1 MKRNLC
7 LRLALAALM
16 AATPLLGRATIFFND
31 TFVNGSTL
39 NSATPANPTNNNS
52 TAYEMASSKSW
63 SPTPT
68 LTANDLKFGIAATT
82 SGSVEVE
89 ALFATNVI
97 ALTAN
102 GDYIQL
108 TVVFTNTL
116 GLLTQ
121 SGSLGFGLYNSSQV
135 KPIAGGMNGNATT
148 TGTPNI
154 TGGAQNWQGYV
165 GFVQFNAGSH
175 RLLTR
180 PVQSVTTGN
189 NQDCVTT
196 GSGSS
201 SYAGAAGVGAA
212 VASTLALSAGAV
224 YTEVLT
230 ITLLTNDFNSLAISN
245 TVYAGAGTGGL
256 VVTNFGGIATNA
268 TLLTSGFDALAIGWR
283 ATANATATTIDIASI
298 KVDGV
303 ATPVGTPPTITVQP
317 VAVNVATGGSCIF
330 NLTATGFNLTYQW
343 HRNGTNLANGGNIS
357 GATSSAL
364 IINNASAADAASG
377 ANGYYCTVTGTG
389 NFSVNST
396 TNALA
401 LVAVKNLVWEGTG
414 TLWDLNNS
422 PSWVGGQT
430 FNYGDAVTFNDVGA
444 ASVNVTLS
452 GNYLS
457 ASKWTISGNTAYAF
471 GGSGVMAGTGS
482 LLINSGAN
490 QQFNGTANYTFT
502 GGTTISNTSP
512 SVSDYFSLYQG
523 LGNGPLT
530 LAAPGKV
537 EFAVSGSATVGI
549 PGDITVNDDFTIQF
563 DGTGTFGGVMLG
575 NLSGIAGKTLTL
587 APQSTATLSR
597 YRLYG
602 TNTVCNANLVLN
614 GATTDQAQYGGTVL
628 ASYNGSG
635 NQVFN
640 GVISGDGGLITRGGG
655 NTILNAANTYAGGTT
670 PTAGQIG
677 IGNNAALGAGPLNL
691 APEIPNATGSGAI
704 FASGGART
712 VANVIQYPSGT
723 NNQTLIINGANDL
736 TFTSPINL
744 AGVDGLGTPTNRTF
758 TVNNTGATTFAGAI
772 GDASTGLGMVKNGT
786 NTLYLNGVNTYSGLT
801 TVSAGRLAGS
811 GTIAGSVLVA
821 STNATIGGGAASGLG
836 TLSVSGGLVL
846 SNNAGGLFRVNRT
859 GSPTAD
865 EVAVT
870 GGLTNLGT
878 GTITI
883 TNLGGVLQVGDTF
896 ALFNK
901 AVVGGNTLIVTGAG
915 ANWTNKLAFNGT
927 VAVLSSVPTTPT
939 NLTFSVAGSTLT
951 VSWPASYLGWS
962 LQSNAVSLSS
972 TSGWFVVPGSAAT
985 TSMNF
990 TANATKTNV
999 FYRMVYP

>member
-1 MKRNLC
+1 MKLNPC
-7 LRLALAALM
+7 LQLTLATVLAA
-16 AATPLLGRATIFFND
+16 APFVGRATVFFND

-52 TAYEMASSKSW
+52 TAYEMVSSKSW
-63 SPTPT
+63 SPPPS

-89 ALFATNVI
+89 ALFATNAI

-116 GLLTQ
+116 GLVTQ
-121 SGSLGFGLYNSSQV
+121 SGSLGFGLYNSGQV

-148 TGTPNI
+148 TGTPTI
-154 TGGAQNWQGYV
+154 TGGAQNWQGYASL
-165 GFVQFNAGSH
+165 VQFNAGSH

-180 PVQSVTTGN
+180 PVQSITTGN

-201 SYAGAAGVGAA
+201 SYAGAAGVGTT

-268 TLLTSGFDALAIGWR
+268 TLLTAGFDALAIGWR
-283 ATANATATTIDIASI
+283 ATASTTATTIDIASI
-298 KVDGV
+298 QVGGV
-303 ATPVGTPPTITVQP
+303 ATPVGTPPVITAQP
-317 VAVNVATGGSCIF
+317 VLVNVATGGSGTF
-330 NLTATGFNLTYQW
+330 NLAATGFNLTYQW
-343 HRNGTNLANGGNIS
+343 HRNGTNLVNGGNLS
-357 GATSSAL
+357 GATSSTL
-364 IINNASAADAASG
+364 IINNASAADVASG
-377 ANGYYCTVTGTG
+377 ANGYYCTVSGTG

-422 PSWVGGQT
+422 PSWGGGQT
-430 FNYGDAVTFNDVGA
+430 FNYGDTVTFNDVGA
-444 ASVNVTLS
+444 ASANVTLTGS
-452 GNYLS
+452 YLS
-457 ASKWTISGNTAYAF
+457 ASKWTISGSTAYAF
-471 GGSGVMAGTGS
+471 GGFGIMAGTGS

-490 QQFNGTANYTFT
+490 QQFNGLANTFT
-502 GGTTISNTSP
+502 GGTIISNTSP
-512 SVSDYFSLYQG
+512 TVSDYFSLYQG
-523 LGNGPLT
+523 LGSGPLT
-530 LAAPGKV
+530 LATPGKL

-563 DGTGTFGGVMLG
+563 DGNGTFAGVMLG
-575 NLSGIAGKTLTL
+575 NISGQAGKTLTL

-602 TNTVCNANLVLN
+602 TNTVCNANIALN

-635 NQVFN
+635 SQTFN

-691 APEIPNATGSGAI
+691 APEVPNATGSGAI

-712 VANVIQYPSGT
+712 IANTIQYPFGT
-723 NNQTLIINGANDL
+723 NNYSLTINGTNNL
-736 TFTSPINL
+736 TFTGAMNL
-744 AGVDGLGTPTNRTF
+744 AGVDGGTISNHTF
-758 TVNNTGATTFAGAI
+758 TVNNTGATTFSGIISDSALAI
-772 GDASTGLGMVKNGT
+772 GLIKNGT
-786 NTLYLNGVNTYSGLT
+786 NTLYLNGVNIYSGLT
-801 TVSAGRLAGS
+801 TVSAGTLAGS
-811 GTIAGSVLVA
+811 GVIASSVLVTT
-821 STNATIGGGAASGLG
+821 TNAAIGGGAAGTIG
-836 TLSVSGGLVL
+836 TLSVSGDLTV
-846 SNNAGGLFRVNRT
+846 SNNAGGFFRVNRT

-865 EVAVT
+865 HVSVT

-878 GTITI
+878 GIITI
-883 TNLGGVLQVGDTF
+883 TNLGGALQTGDTF
-896 ALFNK
+896 TLFNK
-901 AVVGGNTLIVTGAG
+901 AVVGGNTLVVTGAG

-927 VAVLSSVPTTPT
+927 IAVLTSVPTTPT
-939 NLTFSVAGSTLT
+939 NLTFVVAGSTLT

-972 TSGWFVVPGSAAT
+972 TSSWFVVPGSAAT

-990 TANATKTNV
+990 TASAAKTNV